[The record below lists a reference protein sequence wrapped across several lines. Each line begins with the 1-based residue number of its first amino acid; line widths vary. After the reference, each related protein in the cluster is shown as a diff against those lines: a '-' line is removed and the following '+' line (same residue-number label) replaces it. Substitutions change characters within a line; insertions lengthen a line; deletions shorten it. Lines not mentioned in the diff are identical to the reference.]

1 MKRAGKVFLAL
12 TLVLAMLWT
21 STGTSNVPG
30 VLAENVA
37 SMQSAKD
44 NKEAVK
50 ATTEETTTETTEK
63 STTASKAE
71 QETTAK
77 KEETT
82 TQEAATEAET
92 KKEEAATREK
102 KAESTTAAKK
112 KTAKSKIA
120 TQDAAEAGTE
130 GSDSNSSNQN
140 IARAA
145 KIDIAKCI
153 TAVDMSVTI
162 NGKKTALDDLPAGT
176 LVPRGAPV
184 SIIVKYDNVDHA
196 LENLGE
202 GTVLYYQLPEQIEIV
217 ADQQGDLTEE
227 GKVVGKFTI
236 SKKGLVEIVFSTITS

>member
-50 ATTEETTTETTEK
+50 ATTEETPPETKEK

-102 KAESTTAAKK
+102 NAESTTAAK
-112 KTAKSKIA
+112 
-120 TQDAAEAGTE
+120 
-130 GSDSNSSNQN
+130 
-140 IARAA
+140 
-145 KIDIAKCI
+145 
-153 TAVDMSVTI
+153 
-162 NGKKTALDDLPAGT
+162 
-176 LVPRGAPV
+176 
-184 SIIVKYDNVDHA
+184 
-196 LENLGE
+196 
-202 GTVLYYQLPEQIEIV
+202 
-217 ADQQGDLTEE
+217 
-227 GKVVGKFTI
+227 
-236 SKKGLVEIVFSTITS
+236 

>member
-12 TLVLAMLWT
+12 ALVLAMLWT

-50 ATTEETTTETTEK
+50 ATTEETTMETKEK

-92 KKEEAATREK
+92 KKERLLGK
-102 KAESTTAAKK
+102 RKQNLQRLRRKRQQRV
-112 KTAKSKIA
+112 KSLCRMPLRQQRKGR
-120 TQDAAEAGTE
+120 T
-130 GSDSNSSNQN
+130 
-140 IARAA
+140 
-145 KIDIAKCI
+145 
-153 TAVDMSVTI
+153 VTVRI
-162 NGKKTALDDLPAGT
+162 RILPGQPK
-176 LVPRGAPV
+176 L
-184 SIIVKYDNVDHA
+184 I
-196 LENLGE
+196 
-202 GTVLYYQLPEQIEIV
+202 
-217 ADQQGDLTEE
+217 
-227 GKVVGKFTI
+227 
-236 SKKGLVEIVFSTITS
+236 

>member
-176 LVPRGAPV
+176 LVPRGSAGQH
-184 SIIVKYDNVDHA
+184 NR
-196 LENLGE
+196 
-202 GTVLYYQLPEQIEIV
+202 
-217 ADQQGDLTEE
+217 
-227 GKVVGKFTI
+227 KV
-236 SKKGLVEIVFSTITS
+236 

>member
-50 ATTEETTTETTEK
+50 ATTEETTTETKEK

-82 TQEAATEAET
+82 TQEARRSGYSG
-92 KKEEAATREK
+92 KESRIYNGCEEK
-102 KAESTTAAKK
+102 D
-112 KTAKSKIA
+112 SK
-120 TQDAAEAGTE
+120 E
-130 GSDSNSSNQN
+130 
-140 IARAA
+140 
-145 KIDIAKCI
+145 
-153 TAVDMSVTI
+153 
-162 NGKKTALDDLPAGT
+162 
-176 LVPRGAPV
+176 
-184 SIIVKYDNVDHA
+184 
-196 LENLGE
+196 
-202 GTVLYYQLPEQIEIV
+202 
-217 ADQQGDLTEE
+217 
-227 GKVVGKFTI
+227 
-236 SKKGLVEIVFSTITS
+236 

>member
-50 ATTEETTTETTEK
+50 ATTEETTTETKEK

-82 TQEAATEAET
+82 TE
-92 KKEEAATREK
+92 KKEETTTEK
-102 KAESTTAAKK
+102 KEETT
-112 KTAKSKIA
+112 
-120 TQDAAEAGTE
+120 
-130 GSDSNSSNQN
+130 
-140 IARAA
+140 
-145 KIDIAKCI
+145 
-153 TAVDMSVTI
+153 
-162 NGKKTALDDLPAGT
+162 
-176 LVPRGAPV
+176 
-184 SIIVKYDNVDHA
+184 
-196 LENLGE
+196 ENNKNN
-202 GTVLYYQLPEQIEIV
+202 
-217 ADQQGDLTEE
+217 D
-227 GKVVGKFTI
+227 
-236 SKKGLVEIVFSTITS
+236 

>member
-92 KKEEAATREK
+92 KKRLLGK
-102 KAESTTAAKK
+102 RKPNLQRLRRKRQQRV
-112 KTAKSKIA
+112 KSLRRMPLRQERKGR
-120 TQDAAEAGTE
+120 T
-130 GSDSNSSNQN
+130 
-140 IARAA
+140 
-145 KIDIAKCI
+145 
-153 TAVDMSVTI
+153 VTVRI
-162 NGKKTALDDLPAGT
+162 RILTG
-176 LVPRGAPV
+176 
-184 SIIVKYDNVDHA
+184 
-196 LENLGE
+196 
-202 GTVLYYQLPEQIEIV
+202 QLKLI
-217 ADQQGDLTEE
+217 
-227 GKVVGKFTI
+227 
-236 SKKGLVEIVFSTITS
+236 

>member
-50 ATTEETTTETTEK
+50 ATTEETTTETKEK

-82 TQEAATEAET
+82 TRSCDRSGNEERRSGYSG
-92 KKEEAATREK
+92 KESRIYNGCEEK
-102 KAESTTAAKK
+102 D
-112 KTAKSKIA
+112 SK
-120 TQDAAEAGTE
+120 E
-130 GSDSNSSNQN
+130 
-140 IARAA
+140 
-145 KIDIAKCI
+145 
-153 TAVDMSVTI
+153 
-162 NGKKTALDDLPAGT
+162 
-176 LVPRGAPV
+176 
-184 SIIVKYDNVDHA
+184 
-196 LENLGE
+196 
-202 GTVLYYQLPEQIEIV
+202 
-217 ADQQGDLTEE
+217 
-227 GKVVGKFTI
+227 
-236 SKKGLVEIVFSTITS
+236 

>member
-50 ATTEETTTETTEK
+50 ATTEETTTETKEK

-92 KKEEAATREK
+92 KKEEAATQGK

-112 KTAKSKIA
+112 KTQRVKSLRRMPLRQQRKGR
-120 TQDAAEAGTE
+120 T
-130 GSDSNSSNQN
+130 
-140 IARAA
+140 
-145 KIDIAKCI
+145 
-153 TAVDMSVTI
+153 VTVRI
-162 NGKKTALDDLPAGT
+162 RILPGQPK
-176 LVPRGAPV
+176 L
-184 SIIVKYDNVDHA
+184 I
-196 LENLGE
+196 
-202 GTVLYYQLPEQIEIV
+202 
-217 ADQQGDLTEE
+217 
-227 GKVVGKFTI
+227 
-236 SKKGLVEIVFSTITS
+236 

>member
-92 KKEEAATREK
+92 KRLLGKRK
-102 KAESTTAAKK
+102 PNLQRLRRKRQQRV
-112 KTAKSKIA
+112 KSLRRMPLRQERKGR
-120 TQDAAEAGTE
+120 T
-130 GSDSNSSNQN
+130 
-140 IARAA
+140 
-145 KIDIAKCI
+145 
-153 TAVDMSVTI
+153 VTVRI
-162 NGKKTALDDLPAGT
+162 
-176 LVPRGAPV
+176 R
-184 SIIVKYDNVDHA
+184 I
-196 LENLGE
+196 
-202 GTVLYYQLPEQIEIV
+202 
-217 ADQQGDLTEE
+217 LT
-227 GKVVGKFTI
+227 GQPKLI
-236 SKKGLVEIVFSTITS
+236 